1 MACFHA
7 GRAAK
12 VAMAQRGKGRRWLA
26 EQLDLSPQR
35 ASLIMNGPNASQAT
49 MEKMADLFGLSLSEY
64 VALGEF
70 DPEKD

>member
-12 VAMAQRGKGRRWLA
+12 VGMVQRNKGRAWLA
-26 EQLDLSPQR
+26 EQLKISPQR
-35 ASLIMNGPNASQAT
+35 ASLIMNSPNASQGT

-70 DPEKD
+70 DPEKE